1 VCYTAPSV
9 KLQTKAVAAGVVLC
23 NPPLFSTP
31 HNNRAEDTVRVS
43 CLQENL
49 AKGLS
54 IVGRAVSARSTM
66 PVLANILIE
75 ASDNQLRLSA
85 TNLEIGVTCWIGARV
100 EDPGSITVPAR
111 LLTEFVNSLP
121 PERIDM
127 ELTVRTQTL
136 NLRCAS
142 FDANMKGIDAASFPI
157 IPTVE
162 SVAGGA
168 DNGGADNGV
177 NALRIELGS
186 SGLRKMVDQV
196 VFAASTDESR
206 PTLTGVEVTFKEERL
221 TMAATDGYRL
231 SVRSSAVDGILPATP
246 TTVIVPARS
255 LGELARI
262 SADADETRAV
272 QVLVTQERNQILF
285 QIWGKGSESKGGAFH
300 RVELASQLIDANFP
314 DYRAI
319 IPKTHT
325 TRTVVDTAALLKAVR
340 VAFLFARDNANIVRL
355 KIQPANGATPSHV
368 SLAATSADMGDSVN
382 DLEAMIEGDDL
393 EISFNAKYL
402 IDVLSQIDEPQVV
415 IETTQPT
422 RPGTIRPVGIGEE
435 EFLHVVMPMHPTR

>member
-1 VCYTAPSV
+1 M
-9 KLQTKAVAAGVVLC
+9 
-23 NPPLFSTP
+23 
-31 HNNRAEDTVRVS
+31 RVS

-49 AKGLS
+49 AKGLA
-54 IVGRAVSARSTM
+54 IVGRAVSSRSTM

-75 ASDNQLRLSA
+75 ASDNQLRLAA
-85 TNLEIGVTCWIGARV
+85 TNLEIGVTCWIGAKV

-136 NLRCAS
+136 KLRCAS

-157 IPTVE
+157 IPTIDGVT
-162 SVAGGA
+162 GGGEN
-168 DNGGADNGV
+168 NGATT
-177 NALRIELGS
+177 LHIELPS
-186 SGLRKMVDQV
+186 TGLRKMVDQV
-196 VFAASTDESR
+196 IFAASTDESR
-206 PTLTGVEVTFKEERL
+206 PSLTGVEVTFKEGRV

-231 SVRSSAVDGILPATP
+231 SVRSAEVDGSLPDAP
-246 TTVIVPARS
+246 ITVIVPARS
-255 LGELARI
+255 LGELARV
-262 SADADETRAV
+262 SADADEARAV

-285 QIWGKGSESKGGAFH
+285 QIWGRSGETKGGVFH
-300 RVELASQLIDANFP
+300 RVEMASQLIDANFP
-314 DYRAI
+314 DYRTI

-355 KIQPANGATPSHV
+355 KIQPANGDVAGHV
-368 SLAATSADMGDSVN
+368 SLAATSTEIGDSVN
-382 DLEAMIEGDDL
+382 ELEAMIEGDDL

-422 RPGTIRPVGIGEE
+422 RPGTIRPVGMGDK

>member
-1 VCYTAPSV
+1 
-9 KLQTKAVAAGVVLC
+9 
-23 NPPLFSTP
+23 
-31 HNNRAEDTVRVS
+31 
-43 CLQENL
+43 
-49 AKGLS
+49 
-54 IVGRAVSARSTM
+54 M

-75 ASDNQLRLSA
+75 ASDNQLRLAA
-85 TNLEIGVTCWIGARV
+85 TNLEIGVTCWIGAKV

-111 LLTEFVNSLP
+111 LLTEFINSLP

-162 SVAGGA
+162 SVMGGV
-168 DNGGADNGV
+168 DNGV
-177 NALRIELGS
+177 EPLKIELAS
-186 SGLRKMVDQV
+186 SGLRKMIDQV

-231 SVRSSAVDGILPATP
+231 SVRSSIVDGVLPATP

-255 LGELARI
+255 LSELARI
-262 SADADETRAV
+262 SSDADETRPV

-355 KIQPANGATPSHV
+355 KIQPANGAAPGHL

-382 DLEAMIEGDDL
+382 QLDAMVEGDDL

-422 RPGTIRPVGIGEE
+422 RPGTIRPVGMGEE